1 MSNDNLLSL
10 FPQKRIKPYDGMS
23 VTAEVWG
30 QAHEYHR
37 QAYQSHNLF
46 FHGSGILIGME
57 VVASDPPDPFVF
69 ILPGVAVDSNG
80 KVIVLSE
87 PVAYDLGDEIEG
99 PLYLTIT
106 HRESSQGVKK
116 NKGGNELAFFQDEFL
131 ITARPSLSD
140 NTSVE
145 LARFTRES
153 RTSAIHDAA
162 NPAGPGI
169 NEIDLRFRRSIQM
182 HTERLVTAAVVYLG
196 SVKEPVQ
203 GQGLARLSD
212 QVRRRDDINLVVDD
226 NLQLD
231 PGVLGY
237 SFLYLVGEGKF
248 RLTKAQLKGL
258 QGYVERG
265 GVLFMEN
272 CDDEARESFLTAM
285 EEIGMDLKDTPV
297 KDHPLLAGP
306 YFFAAPPMGYET
318 QAEILL
324 GTGGILSSFN
334 YGRLWLGE
342 GLQRVPTREEIRSA
356 SEWGANLLSYVLEV
370 RQKAQAG

>member
-1 MSNDNLLSL
+1 MNSDNLLSI

-57 VVASDPPDPFVF
+57 VVASDPADAIVF
-69 ILPGVAVDSNG
+69 IMPGVAVDSAG
-80 KVIVLSE
+80 AVIVLSE

-106 HRESSQGVKK
+106 HRESSRGAKK
-116 NKGGNELAFFQDEFL
+116 QNGGDELAFLQDEFL
-131 ITARPSLSD
+131 ITARPSLPG
-140 NTSVE
+140 NAAVE

-153 RTSAIHDAA
+153 RTSVMRDAA

-169 NEIDLRFRRSIQM
+169 NEIDLRYRSPIEM
-182 HTERLVTAAVVYLG
+182 HSQQLLTAAVVYLG
-196 SVKEPVQ
+196 SVKEPLQ
-203 GQGLARLSD
+203 GQGLVRLAD
-212 QVRRRDDINLVVDD
+212 QVRRRDSINLVVDD
-226 NLQLD
+226 GLQLD

-248 RLTKAQLKGL
+248 QLTKAQLKGL

-265 GVLFMEN
+265 GFLLMES
-272 CDDEARESFLTAM
+272 CDEKARESFLAAA
-285 EEIGMDLKDTPV
+285 EAIGMEMKTPME

-306 YFFAAPPMGYET
+306 YFFAAPPSGFESDGD
-318 QAEILL
+318 IRVGDGGLL
-324 GTGGILSSFN
+324 STFN
-334 YGRLWLGE
+334 YGRLWSGAGRE
-342 GLQRVPTREEIRSA
+342 RVPSREEIRSA
-356 SEWGANLLSYVLEV
+356 VEWGANLLSHVLEV
-370 RQKAQAG
+370 REKAQAG